1 MASPLAVIEAISAL
15 APLIEKV
22 AGYIAGDHN
31 DLPEVPGV
39 LASDIE
45 LKRMQERAKRPRS

>member
-1 MASPLAVIEAISAL
+1 MLAASVIDAITAL

-31 DLPEVPGV
+31 ELPDVPAV
-39 LASDIE
+39 LKSDIE
-45 LKRMQERAKRPRS
+45 LKRLQARANNRPR